1 MFFIDNKDS
10 VFCTLVAHLS
20 SITSVHTA
28 VLEAA
33 LSEILAYSL
42 FSEVSSLHSC
52 TVAALKMHSMFKR
65 ATYIDSPWG
74 STGTYTDSPQDNTGT

>member
-1 MFFIDNKDS
+1 MFSIDNKDS

-33 LSEILAYSL
+33 LSEILAL
-42 FSEVSSLHSC
+42 G
-52 TVAALKMHSMFKR
+52 A
-65 ATYIDSPWG
+65 
-74 STGTYTDSPQDNTGT
+74 